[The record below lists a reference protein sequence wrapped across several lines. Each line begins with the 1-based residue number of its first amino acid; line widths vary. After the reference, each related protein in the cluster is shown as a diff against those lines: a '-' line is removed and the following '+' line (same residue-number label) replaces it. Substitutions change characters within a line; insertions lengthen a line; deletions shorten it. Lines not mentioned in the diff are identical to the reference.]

1 MKTVDALIAL
11 TEAIRLAR
19 LELACYQDSEC
30 RGTPEWT
37 LKRLDELL
45 RNKDI
50 DAAMNAIDPNAESPS
65 IVPHNAERQ
74 RTASKQ

>member
-1 MKTVDALIAL
+1 MKTIDALLAL

-19 LELACYQDSEC
+19 LELACYRDSEC

-65 IVPHNAERQ
+65 IVPHDAERQ
-74 RTASKQ
+74 HTASKQ

>member
-1 MKTVDALIAL
+1 MKTIDALIAL

-30 RGTPEWT
+30 RATPEWT

-65 IVPHNAERQ
+65 IVPLDAERQ
-74 RTASKQ
+74 YTPTKQ

>member
-1 MKTVDALIAL
+1 
-11 TEAIRLAR
+11 
-19 LELACYQDSEC
+19 LELARYQDSEC
-30 RGTPEWT
+30 RGTREWT

-65 IVPHNAERQ
+65 IVPHDAERQ
-74 RTASKQ
+74 YTPTKQ